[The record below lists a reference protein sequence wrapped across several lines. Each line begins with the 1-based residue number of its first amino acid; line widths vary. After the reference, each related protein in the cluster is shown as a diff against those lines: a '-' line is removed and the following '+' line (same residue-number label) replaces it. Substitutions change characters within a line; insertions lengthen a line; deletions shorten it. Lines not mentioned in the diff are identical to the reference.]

1 TNDNEHYRE
10 VNIQTSHI
18 WARYFPLM
26 ELIGNVAMI
35 SLLIFGGWLVI
46 DGSLLLGELVAFFS
60 LINYIIGPLMNLGYI
75 INQFSQA
82 KASGERLLEI
92 LDAEEDIV
100 NHDEAITVDRIEG
113 QIKFDQVTLKYT
125 DDDDPALKNITFE
138 VPKGHVVGLIG
149 ATGAGKT

>member
-1 TNDNEHYRE
+1 
-10 VNIQTSHI
+10 
-18 WARYFPLM
+18 
-26 ELIGNVAMI
+26 
-35 SLLIFGGWLVI
+35 
-46 DGSLLLGELVAFFS
+46 
-60 LINYIIGPLMNLGYI
+60 LGYI

-149 ATGAGKT
+149 ATGAGKTSITQLLARFYEPNEGSVYIDGRLTTDYDLKFIRKQIGFVMQEAFLFSTTIKENI

>member
-1 TNDNEHYRE
+1 
-10 VNIQTSHI
+10 
-18 WARYFPLM
+18 
-26 ELIGNVAMI
+26 
-35 SLLIFGGWLVI
+35 
-46 DGSLLLGELVAFFS
+46 SLLLGELVAFFS

-149 ATGAGKT
+149 ATGAGKTSITQLLARFYEPNEGSVYIDGRLTTDYDL